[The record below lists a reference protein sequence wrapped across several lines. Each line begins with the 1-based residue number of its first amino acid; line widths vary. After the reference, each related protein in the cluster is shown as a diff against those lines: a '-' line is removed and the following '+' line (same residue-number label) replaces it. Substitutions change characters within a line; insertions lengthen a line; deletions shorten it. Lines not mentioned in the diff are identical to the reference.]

1 MKFFKSVGW
10 WMPDHEK
17 HLQEWM
23 LKKNDQ
29 WEGRLAYQ
37 GQKIRR
43 ALELASIQA
52 KVRND
57 GESRFLRT
65 AIDVGGHVGLWSYY
79 LAGACHNVFAFEPIE
94 EHRNCFKENVDADN
108 VMLLPFALGDAE
120 GEVGFH
126 TEPSSSGD
134 TYVNGK
140 GNIPVKRLDQ
150 LAPSLGLRDVDLIKL
165 DCEGYEYF
173 ALHGAEELIKQ
184 WKPVIVV
191 EQKPGKAQKFGL
203 GETQAVSYLKGLGMR
218 LVDEIAGD
226 YFLTWP

>member
-10 WMPDHEK
+10 SFPDHEK

-23 LKKNDQ
+23 LKKNDL
-29 WEGRLAYQ
+29 WDGRLAYQ
-37 GQKIRR
+37 GAKIRR
-43 ALELASIQA
+43 ALELCRPGADA
-52 KVRND
+52 AHWRM
-57 GESRFLRT
+57 RT

-79 LAGACHNVFAFEPIE
+79 LAARFEKVYAFEPIV
-94 EHRNCFKENVDADN
+94 EHRLCFHSNVEAEN

-140 GNIPVKRLDQ
+140 GDIPVKRLDQ
-150 LAPSLGLRDVDLIKL
+150 LAPSLGIRDVDLIKL

-173 ALHGAEELIKQ
+173 ALHGGEELVKQ

-226 YFLTWP
+226 YFLTWS